1 MPPKHI
7 TAHLK
12 KKLETTPDE
21 LTASE
26 IGKLSEAVNDIHAVL
41 GEQIDNRI
49 KILQSRI
56 YDLQEDRSEL
66 EGAWKDWDY
75 GFFRSQNLLSK
86 DDYHFLGEF
95 FDHFS

>member
-1 MPPKHI
+1 MSER
-7 TAHLK
+7 LK

-26 IGKLSEAVNDIHAVL
+26 IGTLSEVVNDIHGVL

-49 KILQSRI
+49 KILQSQI
-56 YDLQEDRSEL
+56 SDLQEDRSEL

-75 GFFRSQNLLSK
+75 GFFRSQNLLSVN
-86 DDYHFLGEF
+86 DYHFLDEF
-95 FDHFS
+95 FAHFS